1 MTDHPRDSAVPGHG
15 VSLRSA
21 VRVWAYIGVNS
32 FGGPAGQI
40 AVMHREIVERRNW
53 VSERR
58 FLHALNY
65 CMVLPG
71 PEAQQLATYVGWL
84 MHGVR
89 GGVFAGSL
97 FVIPGFIAML
107 ALSVMYAVFGQVT
120 WVSGLLFGIQAA
132 VVAIVVEAVIR
143 IGRRTLRSTAL
154 RIIAGSSF
162 LAIFV
167 LNIPFPLIILVA
179 GLFGWF
185 AGRSRPHWFPL
196 GRHGRETD
204 EDGPKAL
211 LPDDEHITRTA
222 SRSALRAAGIA
233 LVLWMIPVI
242 GLVVLLGT
250 SSIFT
255 QEALL
260 FSKAAVVTFG
270 GAYAVLGYVAQQ
282 AVDRYGWITPN
293 DMITGLGLA
302 ETTPGPLIMVVQF
315 VGFLAAYNNPGSLP
329 PLLAGFLGS
338 VITVWVTFVPC
349 FLFIFLGAPWV
360 ERLRDNRALSHALT
374 AIGAAVAGVVLN
386 LAVWFALHTMFGTV
400 TDETVGPF
408 HLSVPEWSSIQY
420 ASIAISLVAAVLVFR
435 FKVGT
440 LKVLAVSA
448 ALGTAVALLGLT

>member
-1 MTDHPRDSAVPGHG
+1 MWG
-15 VSLRSA
+15 
-21 VRVWAYIGVNS
+21 YIGLNS

-40 AVMHREIVERRNW
+40 AVMHREVVERRNW

-71 PEAQQLATYVGWL
+71 PEAQQLATYIGWL

-132 VVAIVVEAVIR
+132 VVAIVIEAVIR

-154 RIIAGSSF
+154 RVTAGLSF
-162 LAIFV
+162 LAIF
-167 LNIPFPLIILVA
+167 LFNTPFPLIILLA
-179 GLFGWF
+179 GVFGWL
-185 AGRSRPHWFPL
+185 AGKRRPQWFPL
-196 GRHGRETD
+196 GSHGRER
-204 EDGPKAL
+204 EDPEPPAL
-211 LPDDEHITRTA
+211 LPDDEHITRSA
-222 SRSALRAAGIA
+222 SRSALRAAAIA
-233 LVLWMIPVI
+233 FVLWMIPVI

-250 SSIFT
+250 SNIFT

-329 PLLAGFLGS
+329 PLVAGFLGS

-349 FLFIFLGAPWV
+349 FLFIFLGAPFV
-360 ERLRDNRALSHALT
+360 ERLRDNHALSHALT
-374 AIGAAVAGVVLN
+374 AVGAAVAGVVLN
-386 LAVWFALHTMFGTV
+386 LAVWFALHTMFATV
-400 TDETVGPF
+400 NDETVGPL

-420 ASIAISLVAAVLVFR
+420 ASIAISLVAALLVFR
-435 FKVGT
+435 FKLGT

-448 ALGTAVALLGLT
+448 ILGTSVALLGWM

>member
-1 MTDHPRDSAVPGHG
+1 M
-15 VSLRSA
+15 
-21 VRVWAYIGVNS
+21 NS

-143 IGRRTLRSTAL
+143 IGRRTLAKHGAR

-293 DMITGLGLA
+293 DMITGLGA
-302 ETTPGPLIMVVQF
+302 RRDNTRPVDHG
-315 VGFLAAYNNPGSLP
+315 
-329 PLLAGFLGS
+329 GS
-338 VITVWVTFVPC
+338 VR
-349 FLFIFLGAPWV
+349 
-360 ERLRDNRALSHALT
+360 RLPR
-374 AIGAAVAGVVLN
+374 
-386 LAVWFALHTMFGTV
+386 
-400 TDETVGPF
+400 
-408 HLSVPEWSSIQY
+408 
-420 ASIAISLVAAVLVFR
+420 
-435 FKVGT
+435 
-440 LKVLAVSA
+440 
-448 ALGTAVALLGLT
+448 GL